1 VKILVLTSIYKGPDI
16 PSNFTPVV
24 HYFAKEWNIKNTVI
38 VIHNLAYYHRIF
50 YLASF
55 FFGKIIANLT
65 GTNVP
70 EKRLTQIIKYK
81 IDGVNVYRL
90 PIYKP
95 IPFLKFSNKTL
106 KNHNKLIL
114 KVLKNANFTPDV
126 AIGHWGNP
134 QLKLLEALK
143 SENPK
148 IQTLLTLHYDG
159 EKLYRTYYDSFKNDL
174 KYIDLIGFRNISD
187 RNSFQRKHKSLSK
200 KTFICPSG
208 LPKSFFLNKRSVSS
222 NFKNFIFIGTLIKR
236 KYPNLILDVLYE
248 IFKSEFTMTF
258 IGSGFLIKN
267 IKKTVKKYNLTSVLF
282 HNKLSR
288 DEVISKLDIADC
300 LIMISEDEAFGL
312 VYLEAM
318 ARGCIVIASLNEGMD
333 GIIVDGQNGFLCK
346 SGDKKDLTKKLK
358 YISQLTNEELIKV
371 KKNAIA
377 TSKNYSDEKVASDY
391 LSKISLK

>member
-1 VKILVLTSIYKGPDI
+1 
-16 PSNFTPVV
+16 
-24 HYFAKEWNIKNTVI
+24 
-38 VIHNLAYYHRIF
+38 
-50 YLASF
+50 
-55 FFGKIIANLT
+55 
-65 GTNVP
+65 
-70 EKRLTQIIKYK
+70 
-81 IDGVNVYRL
+81 
-90 PIYKP
+90 
-95 IPFLKFSNKTL
+95 
-106 KNHNKLIL
+106 
-114 KVLKNANFTPDV
+114 
-126 AIGHWGNP
+126 
-134 QLKLLEALK
+134 
-143 SENPK
+143 
-148 IQTLLTLHYDG
+148 
-159 EKLYRTYYDSFKNDL
+159 
-174 KYIDLIGFRNISD
+174 
-187 RNSFQRKHKSLSK
+187 
-200 KTFICPSG
+200 
-208 LPKSFFLNKRSVSS
+208 
-222 NFKNFIFIGTLIKR
+222 
-236 KYPNLILDVLYE
+236 
-248 IFKSEFTMTF
+248 MTF